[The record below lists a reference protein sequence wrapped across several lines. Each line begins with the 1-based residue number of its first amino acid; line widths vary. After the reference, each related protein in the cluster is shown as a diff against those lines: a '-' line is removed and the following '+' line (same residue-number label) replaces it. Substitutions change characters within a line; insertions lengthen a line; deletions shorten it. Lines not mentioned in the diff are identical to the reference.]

1 MQVTS
6 KEILGHLGRTIKFIL
21 YAINVFMLLL
31 LLCSFLSWHISP
43 EKYTFFAYAG
53 FAFPLILFINVAFL
67 IFWFIRLN
75 WKLVLTN
82 VVVLLICYSPISAYF
97 PINFTSPSVPE
108 NSIKFLSYNVRGFNW
123 QMHEKWTKDN
133 PIIEY
138 LRSVDADI
146 LCMQEYMAST
156 SDRHASSKNLQKVLE
171 VYPHYAVVPLRSTKG
186 GYEYGLACFS
196 KYPIKSILKIP
207 VVSESNGAA
216 IFNIDIN
223 GKTVTVVN
231 NHLESNKLTS
241 EDKKLY
247 KDFFKEKEN
256 APGLNEVTQNIE
268 ERLGTAYKKRAPQ
281 VDMVEHY
288 IQQQKSDAIIICGDF
303 NDTPISYTYQKMRQ
317 NMFDAYVE
325 TGFGPGITYHEN
337 YFWFRIDYIMH
348 SKNMKAYDFTIDKV
362 KYSDHY
368 PIWTYLHF
376 K

>member
-6 KEILGHLGRTIKFIL
+6 KEILSHVGRTVKFVL
-21 YAINVFMLLL
+21 YGINICMLLL

-43 EKYTFFAYAG
+43 ERYTFFAYAG
-53 FAFPLILFINVAFL
+53 FAFPAILLANVAFT
-67 IFWFIRLN
+67 IFWIIRLD

-82 VVVLLICYSPISAYF
+82 VVIFLVCYSPISAYF
-97 PINFTSPSVPE
+97 PVNFSSKQAPEGSV
-108 NSIKFLSYNVRGFNW
+108 KFLTYNVRGFNW

-133 PIIEY
+133 PMVQY
-138 LRSVDADI
+138 LRSTGADI
-146 LCMQEYMAST
+146 ICMQEYMAST
-156 SDRHASSKNLQKVLE
+156 SNRHASSKNLQKALE
-171 VYPHYAVVPLRSTKG
+171 VYPYYSVIPLRPTQG

-207 VVSESNGAA
+207 VTSVSNGSA
-216 IFNIDIN
+216 IYNIDIN
-223 GKTVTVVN
+223 GKIVTVVN
-231 NHLESNKLTS
+231 NHFESNKLTS

-247 KDFFKEKEN
+247 KDFFKEKDN
-256 APGLNEVTQNIE
+256 GPGLNEVTQNIE
-268 ERLGTAYKKRAPQ
+268 QRLGTAYRNRAPQ
-281 VDMVEHY
+281 VDLVEHY
-288 IQQQKSDAIIICGDF
+288 IQEQTSDAIIICGDF

-348 SKNMKAYDFTIDKV
+348 SKNMEAYNFTIDKV

-368 PIWTYLHF
+368 PVWTYLHF